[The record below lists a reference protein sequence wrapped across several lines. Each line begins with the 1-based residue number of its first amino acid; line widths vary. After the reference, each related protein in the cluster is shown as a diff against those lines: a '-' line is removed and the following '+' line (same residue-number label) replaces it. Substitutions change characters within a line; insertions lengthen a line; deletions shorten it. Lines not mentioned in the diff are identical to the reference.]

1 MSTTAG
7 LASPPR
13 TEASP
18 FLRVRRCLNAWE
30 NIGAGPMI
38 LNWIANGYKL
48 PLTGPVEPFNIP
60 PLHQHNPQ
68 EVAALQEIKAKL
80 LSMGV
85 ITRTTNNNFVSRS
98 RLEPKKDGGYRL
110 VVDLRPLNAYLP
122 ETTCKYETLNDAQFL
137 LQRQDWMISADLK
150 DGYYHLGI
158 HKDHQQYLTT
168 MLDGELVQFTALP
181 FGLSTAPRVFTKFMR
196 PVVKYFRS
204 NGIRMLQYL
213 DDSLFLSQSHAELLN
228 IRQFVEETFTELGL
242 LRKES
247 KGCWEPAQHL
257 IHLGIAIDTER
268 GLFLIPPH
276 KQATIRGAASSLLRY
291 SASHR
296 RWVSVKKL
304 ANLAGMVIST
314 TIAFPLART
323 LTRSLYDVIATRVS
337 WTRDVRLDKQ
347 TIRDLQFLSK
357 LDAVFCDKAIWEPQP
372 LARINTDAS
381 LTGWGAILDDLVPA
395 QGFFS
400 KGEQALHITAK
411 ELNAVLFALQ
421 RFHNNLVN
429 KPVRIVTDNMS
440 VMAVINKG
448 VSHSRTM
455 MSIYR
460 KMLKFCLERG
470 ILLKAE
476 YINTHHNVVADALS
490 RISPFSD
497 WSIPQELFAQMELM
511 FGKRTCDRFA
521 SPTSAR
527 CHKYN
532 SVIPGN
538 DSLGDAFLQSTWINE
553 RNWICPPISLAA
565 RVIDR
570 LYHEGA
576 EALLVVP
583 YWRSATW
590 FPMLME
596 MADYHRVL
604 TAQEMSQIESHGPG
618 PPEVHRNHHWR
629 LVIVHIP
636 EREARLEYC

>member
-1 MSTTAG
+1 
-7 LASPPR
+7 
-13 TEASP
+13 
-18 FLRVRRCLNAWE
+18 
-30 NIGAGPMI
+30 MI
-38 LNWIANGYKL
+38 LNWVANGYKL
-48 PLTGPVEPFNIP
+48 PFTGSVEPFNIP
-60 PLHQHNPQ
+60 PLRYHSPE
-68 EVAALQEIKAKL
+68 EVVALREIKEKL
-80 LSMGV
+80 LTMGV
-85 ITRTTNNNFVSRS
+85 IRRTTNNKYVSRS
-98 RLEPKKDGGYRL
+98 RLEPKKDGGFRL
-110 VVDLRPLNAYLP
+110 IVDLRPLNKYLP
-122 ETTCKYETLNDAQFL
+122 QQPCKFETLSDAQFL
-137 LQRQDWMISADLK
+137 LQHNDWMISADLK

-158 HKDHQQYLTT
+158 HDDHQQYLTT
-168 MLDGELVQFTALP
+168 VLDGELVQFMALP

-204 NGIRMLQYL
+204 QGIRMLQYL
-213 DDSLFLSQSHAELLN
+213 DDSLFLSQSHKELCS
-228 IRQFVEETFTELGL
+228 IRQFVETTLNNLGL

-247 KGCWEPAQHL
+247 KGCWEPTQQL
-257 IHLGIAIDTER
+257 VHLGIAIDTAR

-276 KQATIRGAASSLLRY
+276 KQATIKAAAMSLLRY
-291 SASHR
+291 STSHR

-304 ANLAGMVIST
+304 ANLAGTVIATS
-314 TIAFPLART
+314 IAFPLART

-347 TIRDLQFLSK
+347 AIRDLKFLRK
-357 LDAVFCDKAIWEPQP
+357 LDPVFCDKAIWEPQP

-381 LTGWGAILDDLVPA
+381 LSGWGAILDDLVPA

-421 RFHNNLVN
+421 CFHNKLIN

-460 KMLKFCLERG
+460 KMLQFCLERG

-476 YINTHHNVVADALS
+476 YINTHHNTVADALS

-497 WSIPQELFAQMELM
+497 WSIPDELFAEMELM

-521 SPTSAR
+521 SPTSTK
-527 CHKYN
+527 CLKYN
-532 SVIPGN
+532 SIIPGD

-570 LYHEGA
+570 LYHEGS

-583 YWRSATW
+583 YWKSATW

-604 TAQEMSQIESHGPG
+604 TAQEMFQIVSHGPG

-629 LVIVHIP
+629 LIIVHIP
-636 EREARLEYC
+636 EREQRLEYC